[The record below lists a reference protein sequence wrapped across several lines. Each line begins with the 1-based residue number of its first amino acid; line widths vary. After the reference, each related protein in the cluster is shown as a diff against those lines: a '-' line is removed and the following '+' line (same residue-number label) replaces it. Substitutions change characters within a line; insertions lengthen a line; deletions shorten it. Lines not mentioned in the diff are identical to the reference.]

1 MAEVLAK
8 YKEKFNL
15 ETQRSSDG
23 PAEEDE
29 EEEEEADVKEVDFS
43 GVSCR

>member
-1 MAEVLAK
+1 VAEVLAK

-23 PAEEDE
+23 PDE
-29 EEEEEADVKEVDFS
+29 EEDEEEADVKEVDFS